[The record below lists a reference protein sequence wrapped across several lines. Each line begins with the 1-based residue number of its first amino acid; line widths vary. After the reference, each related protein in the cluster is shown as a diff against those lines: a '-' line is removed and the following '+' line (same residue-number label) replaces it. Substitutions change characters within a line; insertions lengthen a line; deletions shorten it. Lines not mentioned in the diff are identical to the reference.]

1 MSPRPDSTRPL
12 PRRRFPRGVAFAVS
26 LGGAAVLVA
35 CGTSPPTRFFTLDA
49 APPATAPAS
58 AYAGAPL
65 RVVAVNI
72 PPALD
77 RVELVSEIGAGEM
90 KVHDFERWEA
100 PLGLTARQVLTQ
112 DLATRLPAGKVL
124 GPGVAGAGVATLSVE
139 VLSFQAA
146 GGQATMQASWTLH
159 TPAGRPNAPP
169 VLVRSDLVQLSAPA
183 PGAGGDATAE
193 GFSALLGQLADRIAA
208 GLGG

>member
-77 RVELVSEIGAGEM
+77 RVRAPCRRAGGW
-90 KVHDFERWEA
+90 R
-100 PLGLTARQVLTQ
+100 
-112 DLATRLPAGKVL
+112 
-124 GPGVAGAGVATLSVE
+124 GPG
-139 VLSFQAA
+139 
-146 GGQATMQASWTLH
+146 
-159 TPAGRPNAPP
+159 
-169 VLVRSDLVQLSAPA
+169 SAP
-183 PGAGGDATAE
+183 GG
-193 GFSALLGQLADRIAA
+193 R
-208 GLGG
+208 